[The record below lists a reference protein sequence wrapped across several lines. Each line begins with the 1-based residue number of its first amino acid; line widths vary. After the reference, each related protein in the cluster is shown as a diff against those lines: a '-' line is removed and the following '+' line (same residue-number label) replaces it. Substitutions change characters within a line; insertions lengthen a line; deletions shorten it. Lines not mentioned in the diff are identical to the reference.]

1 MFKWIKC
8 SDQLPEEKGYYLVV
22 KQIFNFQLMD
32 VVRFTNNLYEVDDL
46 DFPKDRYD
54 DVSGWYECDDEM
66 GYYILDNVTHWSKL
80 PPLPE
85 D

>member
-8 SDQLPEEKGYYLVV
+8 SDQLPEENGYYLVV
-22 KQIFNFQLMD
+22 KQIFNFQLMG
-32 VVRFTNNLYEVDDL
+32 VVRFTNNLYEVDNL
-46 DFPKDRYD
+46 DFPKECYD
-54 DVSGWYECDDEM
+54 GVPGWYERSGVM
-66 GYYILDNVTHWSKL
+66 GHYELDNITHWSKL

>member
-8 SDQLPEEKGYYLVV
+8 SDQLPEENGYYLVV
-22 KQIFNFQLMD
+22 KQIFSFQLMD
-32 VVRFTNNLYEVDDL
+32 VVRFTNNLYAVDDL
-46 DFPKDRYD
+46 DFPKDYYD
-54 DVSGWYECDDEM
+54 NVSGWYESSAM